1 MGWQY
6 ARPATVAQLGGRAVE
21 RLGRDRV
28 VAVAGVV
35 FVVLFVVGRY
45 VAPDLVYPEEQVGS
59 VEATFYVNYE
69 GRLLARAI
77 LFGVASVGLL
87 VLREQR
93 RGAAAEAPRIHGAAT
108 PPRIC
113 APATIAATSP
123 AIW

>member
-1 MGWQY
+1 ML
-6 ARPATVAQLGGRAVE
+6 ARQRWPSWEGERWNVWGETAWWRWRVLCLWCCLWSAATS
-21 RLGRDRV
+21 
-28 VAVAGVV
+28 
-35 FVVLFVVGRY
+35 
-45 VAPDLVYPEEQVGS
+45 APDLVYPEEQVGG
-59 VEATFYVNYE
+59 VQATFYVNYE

-77 LFGVASVGLL
+77 LFGVVSVGLL

-113 APATIAATSP
+113 APATIAASSP